1 MQQGTRNMQ
10 CATRVAHDDMVTLA
24 RHITCPPLAAPSAT
38 SFWCLVPSAEP
49 KGTARARA
57 HNIHTHSALHPRTV
71 CRPTRSQHAHAQRSS
86 PPHGLSPNALTTSAR
101 TALFTPARS
110 VAQRRVK
117 PVPGSLRHLQMSPS
131 SHCLSPVVLRTA
143 EPTRRM
149 TPTAVARPR
158 PHRRRRSLQF
168 SFPDDRNTRCCHDR
182 RRASQRHG
190 PQE

>member
-1 MQQGTRNMQ
+1 MRDPDSANPTNTQDIMQQGTRNMQ
-10 CATRVAHDDMVTLA
+10 FATRAAHDDMVTLA
-24 RHITCPPLAAPSAT
+24 RHITCPPPAAPSAT
-38 SFWCLVPSAEP
+38 SFWCPLQSR
-49 KGTARARA
+49 KGLRA
-57 HNIHTHSALHPRTV
+57 H
-71 CRPTRSQHAHAQRSS
+71 
-86 PPHGLSPNALTTSAR
+86 ALTTSAR

-117 PVPGSLRHLQMSPS
+117 HVPGSLRHLQMSPS
-131 SHCLSPVVLRTA
+131 SHCLSPVVLRTP

-149 TPTAVARPR
+149 TPTALARPR